1 MELRH
6 LRYFVAV
13 AEELNVRRA
22 AGRLRVS
29 QPPVS
34 RQIRDLE
41 EEVGAP
47 LFIRS
52 KQGMQLTDA
61 GHFFLKEARQILAQ
75 SRRAVEQAQAA
86 SRGEAGRLAFA
97 YDGALFDP
105 AFTRVM
111 REFRK
116 RFPAVELSIAEMHT
130 YMQVPELL
138 DRHIDLAY
146 LGLRFHELEKEL
158 EFAWVGRPDILIAL
172 PPGHPLA
179 RKRVIETSD
188 MAKELLIAPPKV
200 EPGFYELL
208 VNSCRNAGFEPQ
220 IVQTGNNALCMLQLV
235 AAGIGIAPVPETFR
249 RLFAIEVEYRPLNLA
264 KSPLDFYI
272 AWRKDNPSPVLAAF
286 IKMIRAQ
293 VGQPPES

>member
-22 AGRLRVS
+22 AERLRVS
-29 QPPVS
+29 QPPLS
-34 RQIRDLE
+34 RQIHDLE
-41 EEVGAP
+41 DEVGAA

-61 GHFFLKEARQILAQ
+61 GHFFLKEAREILAQ

-111 REFRK
+111 REFRA
-116 RFPAVELSIAEMHT
+116 RFPAVGLSISELPT
-130 YMQVPELL
+130 YQQVPELL
-138 DRHIDLAY
+138 DRRIDLAY
-146 LGLRFHELEKEL
+146 LGLRFRELEKEL
-158 EFAWVGRPDILIAL
+158 EFAWVARPGILIAI

-188 MAKELLIAPPKV
+188 MAKEPIIAPPKV
-200 EPGFYELL
+200 ESGFFELL
-208 VNSCRNAGFEPQ
+208 VNSCRNAGFEPNIIQ
-220 IVQTGNNALCMLQLV
+220 AGNNALCMLQLV
-235 AAGIGIAPVPETFR
+235 AAGVGVAPVPETFQ
-249 RLFAIEVEYRPLNLA
+249 RLFAIEVEYRPLNLP

-272 AWRKDNPSPVLAAF
+272 AWRRDNRSPALAAF
-286 IKMIRAQ
+286 IKMIRAH
-293 VGQPPES
+293 VGEPPAN